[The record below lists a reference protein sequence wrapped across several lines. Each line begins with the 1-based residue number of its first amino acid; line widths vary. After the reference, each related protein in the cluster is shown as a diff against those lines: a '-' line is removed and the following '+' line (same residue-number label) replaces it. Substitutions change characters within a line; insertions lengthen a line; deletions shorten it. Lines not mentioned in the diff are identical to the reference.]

1 MSPVT
6 TALLKMRGAGFSVQ
20 VVAGRLRV
28 SPADRLTAVQRQW
41 IAANRDA
48 LVVELVADGGHVADF
63 VETFDATVIRV
74 DPYPDPA
81 TQQPVSVGLPESTDT
96 GGGDPVWVTP
106 VVAGTVR
113 CSDCGY
119 GSRALP
125 GDELGA
131 WRLCEAG
138 LGGRFALARHRCDGF
153 KASG

>member
-1 MSPVT
+1 MTPVT
-6 TALLKMRGAGFSVQ
+6 AALLKMRGAGFSVH

-28 SPADRLTAVQRQW
+28 APADRLTAVQRQW

-48 LVVELVADGGHVADF
+48 LVVALANDDPHIGDF

-74 DPYPDPA
+74 DPDP
-81 TQQPVSVGLPESTDT
+81 TTPHPVSVDQTQTTDT
-96 GGGDPVWVTP
+96 GGGYPVWVTP
-106 VVAGTVR
+106 VAAGTVR
-113 CSDCGY
+113 CADCGY

-153 KASG
+153 KAG

>member
-1 MSPVT
+1 MSPVAD
-6 TALLKMRGAGFSVQ
+6 ALHKMRGAGFSVA

-48 LVVELVADGGHVADF
+48 LITELVADGGHVADF
-63 VETFDATVIRV
+63 VETFDAVVVRV
-74 DPYPDPA
+74 TPDQP
-81 TQQPVSVGLPESTDT
+81 TQQPVSVDQTQTTDT
-96 GGGDPVWVTP
+96 GGGYPVWVTP
-106 VVAGTVR
+106 VAAGTVR
-113 CSDCGY
+113 CVDCQH
-119 GSRALP
+119 GSRSLP